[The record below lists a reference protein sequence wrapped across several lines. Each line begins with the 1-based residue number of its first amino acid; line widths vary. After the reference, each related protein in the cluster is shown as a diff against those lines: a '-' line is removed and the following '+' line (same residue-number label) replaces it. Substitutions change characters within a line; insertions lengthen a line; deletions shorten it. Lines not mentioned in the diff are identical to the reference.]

1 MSLKTK
7 GFRNSRLDTNQCP
20 TTKGSLRIVFPL
32 MYVFYVTFP
41 TIKFAN
47 NTNFNNRQTEIK
59 DEIMVLLPEVILL
72 LSFVFLPRINQIK
85 AK

>member
-1 MSLKTK
+1 
-7 GFRNSRLDTNQCP
+7 
-20 TTKGSLRIVFPL
+20 

-47 NTNFNNRQTEIK
+47 YTNFNYWQTEIQG
-59 DEIMVLLPEVILL
+59 EIMVSLPEVIL
-72 LSFVFLPRINQIK
+72 SISSVFPRINQIK